1 MTSLPTPQ
9 QWVIKK
15 MSEAEVAEM
24 IERHIDFV
32 DKHGRSVHLPTKF
45 VRHYMKRD
53 DGRLPTIVAVTT
65 LPLVLADGHVLGA
78 RMDSTGC
85 AASVS
90 ASNRRSRRS
99 CRSRAAS
106 PTTTSKSAMQFLTD
120 DWLCDVATDYVGK
133 CTIIAAAL
141 NPDRALAARPAA
153 GLLRHRRTPRWRQD
167 HHACHA
173 DQGGHGHFAGRCGM
187 VDQ

>member
-53 DGRLPTIVAVTT
+53 DGKLPTIVAVTT
-65 LPLVLADGHVLGA
+65 LPFVLADGHVLGREDANRSAA
-78 RMDSTGC
+78 RHQFPHPTGG
-85 AASVS
+85 
-90 ASNRRSRRS
+90 R
-99 CRSRAAS
+99 
-106 PTTTSKSAMQFLTD
+106 
-120 DWLCDVATDYVGK
+120 G
-133 CTIIAAAL
+133 
-141 NPDRALAARPAA
+141 DRAQA
-153 GLLRHRRTPRWRQD
+153 GQRHRRRRRKGDAVP
-167 HHACHA
+167 
-173 DQGGHGHFAGRCGM
+173 
-187 VDQ
+187 V